1 MQANAINCI
10 DHIIEN
16 FPVRIREVWT
26 DNSHE
31 FKAKFHWQVEDLG
44 IRRVY
49 IKCAMPQ
56 WNRTASSSGPTI
68 LISRNSTSYS
78 VTKATSIGRPN
89 STNGNGSTTL
99 PAAGRAQRSNTLSSS
114 QRQAIMGPLLSRRSV
129 KATLLHNSLRRRLPH
144 LSSGIWSW

>member
-10 DHIIEN
+10 DYIIEN

-31 FKAKFHWQVEDLG
+31 FKAKFQWQVEDLG

-68 LISRNSTSYS
+68 LISRNSTSCS
-78 VTKATSIGRPN
+78 VTKATSIGTPN
-89 STNGNGSTTL
+89 STSGNGSTTL
-99 PAAGRAQRSNTLSSS
+99 PDCRVRTTVKHLIKLSETSYYGTIVVPQVS
-114 QRQAIMGPLLSRRSV
+114 KGYTAPQFVA
-129 KATLLHNSLRRRLPH
+129 
-144 LSSGIWSW
+144 